1 MKNSLSI
8 YLHWP
13 FCIAKC
19 PYCDFMSVPLK
30 ENADAIAEYL
40 LLDLKNSL
48 EEFAEGSPTN
58 IKTVFFGGGTPS
70 LMSPAQI
77 AKILDY
83 LDKSHSFD
91 QYAEITLEANPATF
105 SKQKLQDFNSA
116 GINRLSLGI
125 QSFQD
130 KNLKFLGRIYNSV
143 QALKSAKIVAEIF
156 ESFSFDFIYGY
167 ETQNILDLENDLQ
180 TAMDFGCCHVSC
192 YQLTIEKNTPF
203 FRKMQLGQIKPI
215 NEDYEL
221 ECFNFIADFLKNFSI
236 SRYEISNYAVP
247 GFESRHNLAYWNYE
261 DYLGVGPSAHS
272 RLTIDGC
279 KTELQKFYNVD
290 EWLQKISANQSTYAI
305 KRELSEQEQLE
316 ETFIMGLRLTNGIDL
331 QNITAKF
338 SEFLL
343 SPILSRI
350 EFLSQQGLLQK
361 TSQNFIKL
369 TEQGLLKTNS
379 VIDFLLS

>member
-13 FCIAKC
+13 FCVAKC

-40 LLDLKNSL
+40 LSDLKNSL
-48 EEFAEGSPTN
+48 EEFAKGSSIN

-77 AKILDY
+77 AKILNY
-83 LDKSHSFD
+83 LNKNHNLYDN
-91 QYAEITLEANPATF
+91 AEVTLEANPATF
-105 SKQKLQDFNSA
+105 SKQKLQDFKSA

-125 QSFQD
+125 QSFQN
-130 KNLKFLGRIYNSV
+130 KNLKFLGRIYDSV
-143 QALKSAKIVAEIF
+143 QALKSAEIVAEIF
-156 ESFSFDFIYGY
+156 ENFSFDFMYGY
-167 ETQNILDLENDLQ
+167 ETQNISDLESDLR
-180 TAMDFGCCHVSC
+180 TAVNFECHHISC

-203 FRKMQLGQIKPI
+203 FKRMQSRQIRPI
-215 NEDYEL
+215 SEDREIEY
-221 ECFNFIADFLKNFSI
+221 FNFIANFLKNFSI
-236 SRYEISNYAVP
+236 NRYEISNYATS

-279 KTELQKFYNVD
+279 KTELQKFYSID
-290 EWLQKISANQSTYAI
+290 EWLQKISISQSTYAV
-305 KRELSEQEQLE
+305 KRKLSEQEQLE
-316 ETFIMGLRLTNGIDL
+316 ETFIMGLRLTNGINL
-331 QNITAKF
+331 SNINAKF
-338 SEFLL
+338 SESLL
-343 SPILSRI
+343 NPILRKI
-350 EFLSQQGLLQK
+350 EFLSQQGLFQ
-361 TSQNFIKL
+361 TISPNFIKL
-369 TEQGLLKTNS
+369 TEQGLLKANS